1 MCGLSGW
8 QIPAS
13 ISEELRPIATEFTLS
28 QNHRGPD
35 ATGKF
40 HSDDGCIYLG
50 HNRLSIIDLSSA
62 GNQPMTSDAGDVMIL
77 NGEIYNYQDL
87 KSELKSKGHTFI
99 SQSDS
104 EVVLKS
110 YLEWGLAF
118 TDRIKGMYA
127 IAIWS
132 ESKQVLHLFRDPIGI
147 KPLYYWHIT
156 GGKGVAFASE
166 VRAFLSLP
174 KFPASVSRA
183 SLSQYLEF
191 GYCFDQTDTIF
202 EGVSKLQPGHRI
214 EIRDGIASDQIR
226 FYKPELV
233 PKEYADSELQER
245 LYDTLCT
252 VVKEHL
258 VADVPVGL
266 LLSGGLDSS
275 LIASI
280 ASKYKNIHT
289 FSMGFADSQ
298 VDERPFARIVSDYIG
313 SNHKDILIEPHEIL
327 DDLSDTA
334 AYFDDVFADWG
345 MVSTRL
351 LYKKCQQ
358 QGMKVVLV
366 GEGSDELF
374 GGYNLFKYSL
384 DTSIRPLD
392 WKLFQLYR
400 RYAGRRYGRNFGR
413 FRALM
418 KSYLSQCNNDLFS
431 AIRLF
436 ETRNQIPNN
445 YVMKVDKASMSV
457 SIEART
463 PFLDSR
469 ISDIAY
475 TISRDK
481 LISPNDEK
489 LILKNVAKRYKL
501 LPNEILERR
510 KFGAGIATN
519 WMEDSPKFKQYAR
532 DIVLAPNSWVD
543 ELGLRRAMELY
554 FEQGKQGYGFP
565 HSISLFGNLAWRIL
579 ILSLWSRALGVK
591 V

>member
-8 QIPAS
+8 QIPGS
-13 ISEELRPIATEFTLS
+13 LSETFRPKAEEFTLS

-35 ATGKF
+35 TTGRF

-62 GNQPMTSDAGDVMIL
+62 GNQPMVSDAGDVMIL

-87 KSELKSKGHTFI
+87 KSELKSKGHTFT

-110 YLEWGLAF
+110 YLEWGLSF
-118 TDRIKGMYA
+118 TNKIKGMYA
-127 IAIWS
+127 IAIWAQS
-132 ESKQVLHLFRDPIGI
+132 EQVLHLFRDPIGI
-147 KPLYYWHIT
+147 KPLYYWNIT
-156 GGKGVAFASE
+156 DGKGVAFASE

-174 KFPASVSRA
+174 KFSASVSRT

-214 EIRDGIASDQIR
+214 EIRDGVASDQIR
-226 FYKPELV
+226 FYKPELI
-233 PKEYADSELQER
+233 PKDYADNELEDH
-245 LYDTLCT
+245 LYNTLCT

-280 ASKYKNIHT
+280 ASKYKEIHT
-289 FSMGFADSQ
+289 FSMGFADSEI
-298 VDERPFARIVSDYIG
+298 DERPFARIVSDYIG
-313 SNHKDILIEPHEIL
+313 SNHKDILIEPQEIL
-327 DDLSDTA
+327 DDLSNTA
-334 AYFDDVFADWG
+334 THFDDVFADWG

-351 LYKKCQQ
+351 LYKKCEQ

-384 DTSIRPLD
+384 DTSVRPLD

-413 FRALM
+413 FRAQM
-418 KSYLSQCNNDLFS
+418 KSYLSQCRNDLFS

-501 LPNEILERR
+501 LPSEILERR
-510 KFGAGIATN
+510 KFGAGIASN
-519 WMEDSPKFKQYAR
+519 WMEDSAKFRQFAR

-543 ELGLRRAMELY
+543 ELGLRQAMELY
-554 FEQGKQGYGFP
+554 FDQGKQGYGFP
-565 HSISLFGNLAWRIL
+565 RSISLFGNLAWRIL
-579 ILSLWSRALGVK
+579 ILSLWASTLGVK
-591 V
+591 A